1 MRKRNAQLFLL
12 AGASAAAGLF
22 MLASCN
28 DNLTGQDGEPNGPLK
43 VTRLTLFD
51 NGASRAG
58 HPVTTDTSVPPD
70 CTKPEVAMTQTCT
83 NDPFKDKYGVLKS
96 PPNPDSIQRLRVV
109 FNKAPLKIG
118 DLDLEPV
125 PEEGLPTVLKL
136 SDPSVISLTCKN
148 CSTDGGKTGVP
159 ATFNSLQLTGS
170 DLSPDPEVFAYGPGL
185 QMEVLNTCVGA
196 TARYKCCAMGLIQP
210 PAGKTCSTL
219 VAADVKG
226 DPGDPLAALEP
237 GTTYSVVLN
246 PALAGRN
253 SADKVL
259 LDDKAKALLTFTTEP
274 FKPLSVAG
282 HTNLPYPADPKKNPA
297 EGETTATDVDSDSTN
312 GDGSAAKP
320 YVLSAPIEPTESV
333 WFTVNAGIDDSV
345 WSPQTI
351 SVKISVAGGPTTDFV
366 GDIAFYDPAQHTISF
381 TPKEPMSRTRGVW
394 ATLNGNETAE
404 ITITLKGA
412 ELRDVSQVPGHPA
425 GKGIHVIGKDITI
438 RATVKNPPPKT

>member
-28 DNLTGQDGEPNGPLK
+28 DNLTGQDGEPNGPLT

-118 DLDLEPV
+118 DSDIEPV
-125 PEEGLPTVLKL
+125 PGEGLPTVLKL
-136 SDPSVISLTCKN
+136 ADPTVISLTCKN
-148 CSTDGGKTGVP
+148 CSTDAGKSGVP
-159 ATFNSLQLTGS
+159 VTFNSLQMTGS
-170 DLSPDPEVFAYGPGL
+170 DLSPDPSVFAYGPGL
-185 QMEVLNTCVGA
+185 QMEVLNTCAGA
-196 TARYKCCAMGLIQP
+196 TARYKCCAMGLFQP

-219 VAADVKG
+219 LAADVPKL
-226 DPGDPLAALEP
+226 DPSDPVAALEP
-237 GTTYSVVLN
+237 GTTYTVVLN

-274 FKPLSVAG
+274 FKPVTISGA
-282 HTNLPYPADPKKNPA
+282 NA
-297 EGETTATDVDSDSTN
+297 EEPTDVDSSTDN

-320 YVLSAPIEPTESV
+320 YLAGTVAPDEPIDLTL
-333 WFTVNAGIDDSV
+333 NAGVDASV
-345 WSPQTI
+345 LTASTATA
-351 SVKISVAGGPTTDFV
+351 KISVDGAAATDV
-366 GDIAFYDPAQHTISF
+366 AVDLAPADSKKRVLEIAPS
-381 TPKEPMSRTRGVW
+381 SGSW
-394 ATLNGNETAE
+394 ATLAATSTAVV
-404 ITITLKGA
+404 TITLKGA
-412 ELRDVSQVPGHPA
+412 EIRDISQVLGHPA

-438 RATVKNPPPKT
+438 RATVKVPPPQT

>member
-51 NGASRAG
+51 NSVSRG
-58 HPVTTDTSVPPD
+58 ETSVTSDTSVPPD

-83 NDPFKDKYGVLKS
+83 NDPFKDKFGVLKS
-96 PPNPDSIQRLRVV
+96 PPNPDSAQRLRVV

-118 DLDLEPV
+118 DLDIEPV
-125 PEEGLPTVLKL
+125 PGDGEGLPTVLKL
-136 SDPSVISLTCKN
+136 ADPTVISLTCKN
-148 CSTDGGKTGVP
+148 CSTDAGKSGVP

-170 DLSPDPEVFAYGPGL
+170 DLSPDPSVFAYGPGL
-185 QMEVLNTCVGA
+185 QMEVLNSCGGA
-196 TARYKCCAMGLIQP
+196 TARYKCCAMGLLQP

-226 DPGDPLAALEP
+226 DPGDPVAALEP

-282 HTNLPYPADPKKNPA
+282 HTNPPYPADPKKDPE
-297 EGETTATDVDSDSTN
+297 EGVTTATDVDSDSTN

-320 YVLSAPIEPTESV
+320 YVLSKPIEPTESV

-351 SVKISVAGGPTTDFV
+351 SVKISVAGGPATDFV
-366 GDIAFYDPAQHTISF
+366 GDIAFFDPAQRTISI
-381 TPKEPMSRTRGVW
+381 TPKEPMARTRGVW
-394 ATLNGNETAE
+394 ATLNGTETAV
-404 ITITLKGA
+404 ITVTLKGA

-438 RATVKNPPPKT
+438 RATVKLP